1 MVMPGLLLQKH
12 LRKSKSKS
20 HLKSLENQIKLW
32 HAGEIIQ
39 LLKEAEALQKDL
51 RVSNTPSTIAEIFK
65 KFTLEMRKGNIES
78 ALKLLADDIQNGI
91 LPLNDQTLHQIK
103 QHCKDADPEVLP
115 SDISEEMLPYQIPFD
130 RCKKCKECNA

>member
-1 MVMPGLLLQKH
+1 MPGLLLQKH
-12 LRKSKSKS
+12 LRKSKSKY

-32 HAGEIIQ
+32 HAGEIIE

-65 KFTLEMRKGNIES
+65 KFTLEMRKGNTES

-103 QHCKDADPEVLP
+103 
-115 SDISEEMLPYQIPFD
+115 
-130 RCKKCKECNA
+130 